1 MTQKVDCPLCHGE
14 GVLEKSVS
22 GGHFDT
28 RAEQWY
34 PAELQRTCSLCKG
47 TTTVDAPQHENTF
60 NYTPDYQRIKEKRAK
75 RRSETNLVVA
85 HLLGCKVD
93 ELELEKKAA

>member
-1 MTQKVDCPLCHGE
+1 MTQKIDCPLCHRE
-14 GVLEKSVS
+14 GVLEQAVP
-22 GGHFDT
+22 GGRFDP

-47 TTTVDAPQHENTF
+47 TKTIDAPQHENTF

-75 RRSETNLVVA
+75 RRSETNQVVA
-85 HLLGCKVD
+85 HLLGCSLD
-93 ELELEKKAA
+93 ELEPDKKAA